1 MSKCIEDYA
10 KGWKQELKGFSPKS
24 WGFVSFIL
32 PLMAVPLAI
41 KGAQFAAK
49 EIKKHMDKKK

>member
-1 MSKCIEDYA
+1 MTNYIE
-10 KGWKQELKGFSPKS
+10 KWKRELQRFSPQG

-41 KGAQFAAK
+41 KGAQLAAK
-49 EIKKHMDKKK
+49 EIKKAIDKNKRKK